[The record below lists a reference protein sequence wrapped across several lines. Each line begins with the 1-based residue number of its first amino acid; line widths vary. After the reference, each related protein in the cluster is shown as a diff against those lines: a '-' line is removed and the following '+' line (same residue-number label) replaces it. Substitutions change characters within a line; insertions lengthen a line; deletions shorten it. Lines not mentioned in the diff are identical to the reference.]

1 MKKKRI
7 IILAIIVTVVLIVI
21 AVESFNPIRKSDE
34 EITEY
39 ILTLIPMGSSIEEVI
54 DVIEARK
61 IYGWKWDGRVFS
73 VGILYGSIFDLEERG
88 SSSIKVKLGTYL
100 GSFPTFVFAEF
111 GFDENSKLID
121 VFVHKETDTP

>member
-39 ILTLIPMGSSIEEVI
+39 ILTLIPKGSSMEEVI
-54 DVIEARK
+54 DVIESRK
-61 IYGWKWDGRVFS
+61 IYGWKWDGRIFPH
-73 VGILYGSIFDLEERG
+73 GIDRGLYPSYGSW
-88 SSSIKVKLGTYL
+88 SIKVNLGTYL
-100 GSFPTFVFAEF
+100 GSFPTFVLAKF

-121 VFVHKETDTP
+121 VFVYKETDTP